1 MQLAF
6 PGGNLGAVAEPLL
19 TGPGAAQ
26 MSLPGSGRSGLQ
38 GFGLFAFRGTG
49 RFLVD
54 RLHVIVDVRFM
65 LVFGRYVFVRIV
77 SMCQRGVIVFV
88 LMSGA

>member
-1 MQLAF
+1 
-6 PGGNLGAVAEPLL
+6 
-19 TGPGAAQ
+19 